1 MQTGLAFRGFPP
13 AAPSRVSKA
22 RGPLLLTGQVV
33 YRTRMGSEQSIPRP
47 RPAPQA
53 ATAQAEAPD
62 HLDEA
67 GSLEHLEDFRSD
79 RSHDTDYVVIGSGI
93 GGG

>member
-1 MQTGLAFRGFPP
+1 MQAGLGFRGFPP
-13 AAPSRVSKA
+13 AAPLRVSKA
-22 RGPLLLTGQVV
+22 PGPPLLTGQVV
-33 YRTRMGSEQSIPRP
+33 YRTRMGSAQSAPRP
-47 RPAPQA
+47 RTAPQA

-67 GSLEHLEDFRSD
+67 GLREDLEDFRSD